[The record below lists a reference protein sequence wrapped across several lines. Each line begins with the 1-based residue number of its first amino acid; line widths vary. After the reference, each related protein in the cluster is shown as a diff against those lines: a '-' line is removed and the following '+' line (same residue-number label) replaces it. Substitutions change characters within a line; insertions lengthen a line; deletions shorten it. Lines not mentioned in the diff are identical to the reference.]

1 MRFISWYVELS
12 SAVER
17 IRALQEMLQK
27 KEETLEAMQAEVE
40 RLTIVSSRTFHTL
53 QEDEN
58 WSKPTTTT
66 WAAEFL
72 LREGES
78 REFLGSWIRSGAV
91 HEAKKICKRERGMPG
106 ASIDSLPTETVAH
119 IQSAGC
125 NL

>member
-53 QEDEN
+53 QQTPAG
-58 WSKPTTTT
+58 SVG
-66 WAAEFL
+66 
-72 LREGES
+72 RGGGEG
-78 REFLGSWIRSGAV
+78 
-91 HEAKKICKRERGMPG
+91 K
-106 ASIDSLPTETVAH
+106 
-119 IQSAGC
+119 
-125 NL
+125 N